1 MIRTAFGLGY
11 IQDPELDSVQIDY
24 MEIGVRCQHHPD
36 QGTGGGSKGAVPQ
49 PTSSSQIQRRRGK
62 IHSNS
67 AGGIAVQQ
75 NNRGKEAR
83 DEQNDPVAETQG
95 NGDGLAIVKL
105 RHAA

>member
-1 MIRTAFGLGY
+1 MIRTAFRSGY
-11 IQDPELDSVQIDY
+11 IQNPELDSVQIDY

-36 QGTGGGSKGAVPQ
+36 QETGSDSKGAVPQ
-49 PTSSSQIQRRRGK
+49 PTPSSQIQRRRGK

-75 NNRGKEAR
+75 NNRSKEAR

>member
-24 MEIGVRCQHHPD
+24 METGVRCQHPPD
-36 QGTGGGSKGAVPQ
+36 QGTGYGSKGAVPQ
-49 PTSSSQIQRRRGK
+49 PTPSSQIQRRRGK
-62 IHSNS
+62 IHSKS
-67 AGGIAVQQ
+67 AGGIAVLQ
-75 NNRGKEAR
+75 NNRSKEAR
-83 DEQNDPVAETQG
+83 DEENDPVAETQG